1 MFLKSI
7 KDFFKNPVITVPNI
21 IFSIIILLL
30 DEFFL
35 PRDVINKIASGE
47 TNLTMNNALKIYIF
61 SIVIILLTVFI
72 TPLLTSWVNLMCKKL
87 ADNGS
92 TNFSASFKE
101 AFKYYFRMLGAI
113 VIKALIVIGFIIA
126 AGVLLVPFF
135 VFYISGSTGRVT
147 GLIVI
152 LLILLCIAFIF
163 FITSLIPVES
173 ILVYDNLTV
182 GASISKGFKF
192 GIKKFFPFLGTVI
205 LISIINSLIVY
216 LIGDKTIILTGIST
230 IITSYLGVFLTVFT
244 VNLYKKEKDK
254 TDKEI
259 LQENQTVLKD
269 EANNEYEETENNSEK
284 ESIEP
289 DKDTHPE
296 DKFRI

>member
-126 AGVLLVPFF
+126 AGILLVPFF

>member
-21 IFSIIILLL
+21 LFSIIILLL
-30 DEFFL
+30 DELLL

-61 SIVIILLTVFI
+61 SIVIILITVFI
-72 TPLLTSWVNLMCKKL
+72 TPFLTSWVNIMCKKL
-87 ADNGS
+87 VNHGS
-92 TNFSASFKE
+92 TDFSKSFKE
-101 AFKYYFRMLGAI
+101 TFGYYFRMLGAI

-126 AGVLLVPFF
+126 AGVLLVP
-135 VFYISGSTGRVT
+135 VIIIYVSGGTGRSI
-147 GLIVI
+147 GLLVI
-152 LLILLCIAFIF
+152 LLVLLCIAFIF

-173 ILVYDNLTV
+173 LLVYDDLSV
-182 GASISKGFKF
+182 GKSISKGFKF

-205 LISIINSLIVY
+205 LISIINSSIVY
-216 LIGDKTIILTGIST
+216 LVGDKTFIATGIST

-244 VNLYKKEKDK
+244 VNIYKSEKEKSDK
-254 TDKEI
+254 I
-259 LQENQTVLKD
+259 VIQENQTDMKNEV
-269 EANNEYEETENNSEK
+269 NNKEEETKNN
-284 ESIEP
+284 IEEDSTEQ
-289 DKDTHPE
+289 DKDTQKE

>member
-126 AGVLLVPFF
+126 AGILLVPFF

-182 GASISKGFKF
+182 GTSISKGFKF

-284 ESIEP
+284 ESTEP
-289 DKDTHPE
+289 DKDIHPE